1 MREPVRYTSPWKKP
15 AYFPVTETLP
25 KGTSSDSS
33 SLEYKLEVDE
43 LRRLAALFVE
53 QGFSTDEVKS
63 TLLDMANFRHLRN
76 EILEIVSEL

>member
-1 MREPVRYTSPWKKP
+1 MQSG
-15 AYFPVTETLP
+15 VTETLP
-25 KGTSSDSS
+25 KGKGSDSS

-43 LRRLAALFVE
+43 LRRLASLFVE